1 MMHNMQ
7 DYLAVSRVGITANF
21 VILSG
26 TSRFFTTS
34 FQCFHCPLA
43 CYIQLFAVSVIY
55 YTNIYVK
62 DCFLF
67 FTLKSKTKSK
77 TSPSAGGRASN
88 LLFRMGGKGFEADLP
103 ISTSRSLESNFCLSG
118 NHHSLLLQKFEQG
131 S

>member
-1 MMHNMQ
+1 MHDMH

-43 CYIQLFAVSVIY
+43 CYIKLFAVNALSTT
-55 YTNIYVK
+55 TNINAK
-62 DCFLF
+62 ECFLF

-88 LLFRMGGKGFEADLP
+88 LLFRMGGNGFEADLP

-118 NHHSLLLQKFEQG
+118 NHHSLNIAQM
-131 S
+131 